1 MKTKIVQMERGNYRP
16 RGPKYYRVGIS
27 VTREEKELM
36 ERLSTIR
43 ACSVSAIMAEA
54 IKALNEKI
62 EAEGSAE

>member
-36 ERLSTIR
+36 ERL
-43 ACSVSAIMAEA
+43 EGN
-54 IKALNEKI
+54 NEDNRK
-62 EAEGSAE
+62 